1 MQYLIERVNA
11 QAKTSSKGA
20 GGGGKLGVLRNQ
32 KEVSVPRTW
41 PSR

>member
-20 GGGGKLGVLRNQ
+20 GGEAWCFKKSKGG
-32 KEVSVPRTW
+32 ECA
-41 PSR
+41 